1 MENKHP
7 EIAIIVAMDRNRAI
21 GFRGDMPWRLSADL
35 KRFKKIT
42 MGHPVIMG
50 RKTFESLPG
59 GALPGRKNIVITKNT
74 GFNAENVIVAES
86 PERALDL
93 CSDAEKVFVIG
104 GGIIYRHFINIADL
118 LYLTVIQHDYQADTW
133 FPEVNTSEF
142 DMVGFEEINN
152 DPKFNYPY
160 QFLDYRRKI

>member
-1 MENKHP
+1 MESKHP

-21 GFRGDMPWRLSADL
+21 GLRGDMPWRLSADL

-59 GALPGRKNIVITKNT
+59 GALPGRKNIVITKST

-93 CSDAEKVFVIG
+93 CSDAGKVFVIG

-133 FPEVNTSEF
+133 FPEFNTSEF

-152 DPKFNYPY
+152 DPKFSYPY
-160 QFLDYRRKI
+160 QFIDYRRKI